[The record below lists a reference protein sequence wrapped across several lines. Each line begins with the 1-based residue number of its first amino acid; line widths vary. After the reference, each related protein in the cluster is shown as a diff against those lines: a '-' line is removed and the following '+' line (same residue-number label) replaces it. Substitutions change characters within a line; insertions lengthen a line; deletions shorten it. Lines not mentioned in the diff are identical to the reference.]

1 MNNKFP
7 PSDSAAERRM
17 HLMKILIYGDGYF
30 GADMAWGFEELGHD
44 VRLLGSPQTVE
55 QLEALLSGNDDASL
69 LMTLGS
75 PSYFKEPLLKY
86 LAARPRSAMKYV
98 HWDTDGITWLQI
110 EMAHIHQFGP
120 EAVFTVCPD
129 MLELLRSNNIRSE
142 MLYYAYC
149 PLFHHPADPA
159 PLING
164 QISFVGNAY
173 TNVLDKYPG
182 HYRHLS
188 MNVLFKPLL
197 ENGTRIDFYG
207 DTPIR
212 QVIKPCTILMC
223 LLSGYMEPV
232 PITKSIKSTAV
243 LLSISSRKIMSIA

>member
-1 MNNKFP
+1 
-7 PSDSAAERRM
+7 
-17 HLMKILIYGDGYF
+17 MKILIYGDGYF